1 MRSRAGSWGGVGGGG
16 GGAELFPERA
26 GFWGEGF
33 GEGDVE
39 SDEEVAAFAG
49 FGFGEPAAADAELVG
64 VLGAYGDAEADG
76 AVEGA
81 DEGFGTEDGVPWGDF
96 EVEEEVWAVG
106 GEVLVGGVADAE
118 VEVSGGSA
126 AGAWFAFAGDAETA
140 AVDCAWGDADL
151 ELTGGGFAGLAVDGL
166 EGERAEGAVHGFL
179 EGDEEIAFDV
189 AAAGGG

>member
-1 MRSRAGSWGGVGGGG
+1 
-16 GGAELFPERA
+16 LFPERA
-26 GFWGEGF
+26 GFWREGF

-64 VLGAYGDAEADG
+64 VLGALGDAEADG

-81 DEGFGTEDGVPWGDF
+81 DEGFGTEDGVPWGDL

-106 GEVLVGGVADAE
+106 GEVRVGGVADAE
-118 VEVSGGSA
+118 VEVAGGCA
-126 AGAWFAFAGDAETA
+126 AGAGFAFAGDAETA

-151 ELTGGGFAGLAVDGL
+151 EVAGGGFAGVAVDGL
-166 EGERAEGAVHGFL
+166 EGERAGGAVEGFI

-189 AAAGGG
+189 VAAGGGGG

>member
-1 MRSRAGSWGGVGGGG
+1 M
-16 GGAELFPERA
+16 FPERA
-26 GFWGEGF
+26 GFWREGF

-64 VLGAYGDAEADG
+64 VLGALGDAEADG

-81 DEGFGTEDGVPWGDF
+81 DEGFGTEDGVPWGDL

-106 GEVLVGGVADAE
+106 GEVRVGGVADAE
-118 VEVSGGSA
+118 VEVAGGCA
-126 AGAWFAFAGDAETA
+126 AGAGFAFAGDAETA
-140 AVDCAWGDADL
+140 AVGSAWGDADL
-151 ELTGGGFAGLAVDGL
+151 EVAGGGFAGVAVDGL
-166 EGERAEGAVHGFL
+166 EGERAGGAVEGFI

-189 AAAGGG
+189 VAAGGGGG